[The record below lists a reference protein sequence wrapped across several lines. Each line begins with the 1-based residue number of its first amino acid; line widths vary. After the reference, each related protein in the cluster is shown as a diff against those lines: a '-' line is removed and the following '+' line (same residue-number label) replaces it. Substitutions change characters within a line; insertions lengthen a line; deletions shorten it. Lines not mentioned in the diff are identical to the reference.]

1 MSQNDAGR
9 RMVSTNYSHH
19 LLLVYTQHYGK
30 SSFDIQLGQNMS
42 YETPG
47 VTTEVP
53 KQLELGV
60 TLS

>member
-19 LLLVYTQHYGK
+19 LLLVYAQHYGK
-30 SSFDIQLGQNMS
+30 YSLDIQSGQNMS
-42 YETPG
+42 YETSG
-47 VTTEVP
+47 VTTEAP
-53 KQLELGV
+53 KQSELGV